1 MISFA
6 FRGATV
12 HAEVIFFDID
22 GGPASPASAEIT
34 FNYINEGERVS
45 QSFAMSFNVLK
56 SLWQYD
62 WNSEGITPGTIEWSI
77 RSDPS
82 TQPVYVADGC
92 FELSG
97 NAANL
102 NAT

>member
-12 HAEVIFFDID
+12 HAEAVFFDIN
-22 GGPASPASAEIT
+22 GAPASPSSVEIT
-34 FNYINEGERVS
+34 FNFVNDGERVS
-45 QSFAMSFNVLK
+45 QSFAMSFNLLQ

-62 WNSEGITPGTIEWSI
+62 WDTAGITPGSIDWSI

-82 TQPVYVADGC
+82 TLPVYVADGC